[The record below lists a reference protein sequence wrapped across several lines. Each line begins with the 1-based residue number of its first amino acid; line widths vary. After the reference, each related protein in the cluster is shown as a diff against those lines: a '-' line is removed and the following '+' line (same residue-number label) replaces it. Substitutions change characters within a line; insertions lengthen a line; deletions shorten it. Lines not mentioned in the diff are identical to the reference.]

1 MNLEEG
7 LKKGLQIYAEGCLSS
22 QYNMNMKDYTY
33 ELDFERNW
41 VEFRMPHEPHNSRWL
56 WSSFYSDINEIK
68 DFLNSYVKD
77 NFGDFVKEAFLE
89 AKNEKLYGA
98 DIYGKIQAEII
109 RAEKSAIV
117 YDIEKLKIKYPDIA
131 GNILKANETGKMEVV
146 FNDKELEIIKAEFDK
161 TVAEYKRTDML
172 KNKADKIKKELEYVN
187 NPNRYIDI
195 CNPYRDK
202 TLAYPLIEYLN
213 IMASQAGFDNYEDML
228 NEGFSVD
235 YSGEYLKE

>member
-22 QYNMNMKDYTY
+22 QYHMNMKDYTY

-41 VEFRMPHEPHNSRWL
+41 IEFRMPHEPHNSRWL

-109 RAEKSAIV
+109 RAEKDGVEPLLTSDDYKAII
-117 YDIEKLKIKYPDIA
+117 DLIKEHRQLVKENMSTTRQLNNRA
-131 GNILKANETGKMEVV
+131 WL
-146 FNDKELEIIKAEFDK
+146 NDC
-161 TVAEYKRTDML
+161 R
-172 KNKADKIKKELEYVN
+172 
-187 NPNRYIDI
+187 P
-195 CNPYRDK
+195 
-202 TLAYPLIEYLN
+202 
-213 IMASQAGFDNYEDML
+213 
-228 NEGFSVD
+228 
-235 YSGEYLKE
+235 

>member
-1 MNLEEG
+1 LILLNNIKEEINMNLEEG

-41 VEFRMPHEPHNSRWL
+41 VEFRMPHELHNSRWL

-109 RAEKSAIV
+109 RAEKDGVEPLLTSDDYKAII
-117 YDIEKLKIKYPDIA
+117 DLIKEHRQLVKENMSTTRQLNNRA
-131 GNILKANETGKMEVV
+131 WL
-146 FNDKELEIIKAEFDK
+146 NDC
-161 TVAEYKRTDML
+161 R
-172 KNKADKIKKELEYVN
+172 
-187 NPNRYIDI
+187 P
-195 CNPYRDK
+195 
-202 TLAYPLIEYLN
+202 
-213 IMASQAGFDNYEDML
+213 
-228 NEGFSVD
+228 
-235 YSGEYLKE
+235 